1 MFNVRGAIIAL
12 SISLVFAAVTPGFAL
27 DKCKATIKGSD
38 GTIQVSASNVQ
49 GSLQWG
55 DSAGQGTNSFF
66 NVGSC
71 VAGGAAKKC
80 VFGDVGTLARITPP
94 PGCTV
99 FLSDGVG
106 PTCSAYIQ
114 KCTPG
119 ARTTNAS
126 GGYTPT
132 WTSVKGFTAAP
143 GFLSAH
149 YSRVGDLVTVVA
161 AFDFPV
167 FALGDNIAD
176 ITVPSGLPVAENGGR
191 TVIAGVFSSDLYRNE
206 EGLSLVGAVSQESTT
221 TVRLQLNGS
230 TASGGASAYCTFTYE
245 TSAP

>member
-1 MFNVRGAIIAL
+1 MYNIRGAVIPL
-12 SISLVFAAVTPGFAL
+12 TISLVFGAVTPGLAL
-27 DKCKATIKGSD
+27 DKCKATIKGVD
-38 GTIQVSASNVQ
+38 GTIQVSAGNVQ
-49 GSLQWG
+49 GALQWG
-55 DSAGQGTNSFF
+55 DSAGQETSAFF
-66 NVGSC
+66 NAATC

-99 FLSDGVG
+99 FLSDGVS

-119 ARTTNAS
+119 SRTTNAS
-126 GGYTPT
+126 GAYTPA
-132 WTSVKGFTAAP
+132 WTTVSGFTAAP
-143 GFLSAH
+143 GFLDAH
-149 YSRVGDLVTVVA
+149 YSRVGDLVTVTA
-161 AFDFPV
+161 SFDFPT
-167 FALGDNIAD
+167 FATGDNIAD
-176 ITVPSGLPVAENGGR
+176 ITVPPGLPVAENGGR

-206 EGLSLVGAVSQESTT
+206 EGLNLVGAVSQESAT

-230 TASGGASAYCTFTYE
+230 TVAGGASAYCSFTYE